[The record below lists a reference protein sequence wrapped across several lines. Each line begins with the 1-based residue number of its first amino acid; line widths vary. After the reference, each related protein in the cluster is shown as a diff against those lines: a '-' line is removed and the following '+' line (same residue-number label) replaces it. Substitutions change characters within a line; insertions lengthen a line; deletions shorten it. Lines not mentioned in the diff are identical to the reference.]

1 MANGGQEVNVATR
14 QCRNRTPL
22 GGARRLRLRRPAP
35 PTSAQMVDSAN
46 DIRPEGQVDARVAT
60 GVTRLVTHNRA
71 MEPAALTGTARF
83 LVNSDPGRLRLR
95 SAAATTTAL
104 ILAMVALLAFTRL
117 AHQPVTVAML
127 GTIVAMQSSA
137 AVKDR
142 QQRSRV
148 VTTLLLFFP
157 AVGAVALAALLSPF
171 GRIADVGF
179 IAVLFGAVWV
189 RRFGPRGNAM
199 GMVAFMSYFFALFLR
214 ASPAQLPTL
223 AVAIAVGLG
232 ASLFVRTLIFPDR
245 PHVEV
250 RRLVRAL
257 RGASSSVLEVATNQA
272 EHDLAVLRRRLDRLG
287 DTAMMIDDWLDRHDA
302 ARSLSVT
309 SEDLAL
315 RVFDAQLAMEQLAS
329 LLWSIDP
336 AAAWPSGLDDAINSL
351 RMCLQHNPSEDQLKV
366 ARKHAVAAADRADL
380 SSPEG
385 IATVVAYRGVQAHL
399 AIHHITT
406 NALGGSESVDP
417 DREPAP
423 EDQQAGLNPST
434 KAAIQVAVATT
445 AATILGELIS
455 PDRWYWAVL
464 TAFLVFT
471 GVSTRGEILTRAGHR
486 IVGTIAGV
494 VAGVL
499 LATLI
504 GHNPP
509 LQIVLLVICVFC
521 AFYLVTVAYAWLTFF
536 VTVLLAMLYGLL
548 GDFSIQVLELRI
560 VETAAG
566 GLVGIASAYFIF
578 STGTRA
584 TFVEKVNDYLDRMT
598 DLIDAVIASV
608 LAPGGETDLVAE
620 TRRLDTALQNVL
632 TAGKPLQLGPA
643 VRSRRGTQRVLRGLQ
658 VSNRSAHALAR
669 AGVNAAGADP
679 DTAPPE
685 VTAAALREAADH
697 VRRTIDTVKQV
708 VAGNSGDPQEKT
720 TETIILEV
728 MGTSAIPPGPV
739 RGAVRALSTL
749 DRVLAEVTTRV

>member
-1 MANGGQEVNVATR
+1 MQ
-14 QCRNRTPL
+14 
-22 GGARRLRLRRPAP
+22 
-35 PTSAQMVDSAN
+35 S
-46 DIRPEGQVDARVAT
+46 
-60 GVTRLVTHNRA
+60 
-71 MEPAALTGTARF
+71 AALTSTARF
-83 LVNSDPGRLRLR
+83 LVDSDPGRLRLR
-95 SAAATTTAL
+95 SAAATTSSL
-104 ILAMVALLAFTRL
+104 VLAIVALLGFTRIT
-117 AHQPVTVAML
+117 HQPVTVAML

-142 QQRSRV
+142 DQHGRV

-157 AVGAVALAALLSPF
+157 AVGAVALAAMLSPF
-171 GRIADVGF
+171 GKVADVGF
-179 IAVLFGAVWV
+179 IVVLFGAVWV
-189 RRFGPRGNAM
+189 RRFGPRGNAL

-214 ASPAQLPTL
+214 ATPDQIPTL

-232 ASLFVRTLIFPDR
+232 ASLFVRTLILPDR
-245 PHVEV
+245 PPVEV

-257 RGASSSVLEVATNQA
+257 RGVSSSVLEAATNQA
-272 EHDLAVLRRRLDRLG
+272 EYDLTVLRRRLDRLG
-287 DTAMMIDDWLDRHDA
+287 ETALMIDDWLDRHDA

-315 RVFDAQLAMEQLAS
+315 RVFDAQVAMEQLAS
-329 LLWSIDP
+329 LLWSLDP
-336 AAAWPSGLDDAINSL
+336 ADEWPSGLDDAIASL
-351 RMCLQHNPSEDQLKV
+351 RMCLQHNLSEDQLRV
-366 ARKHAVAAADRADL
+366 ARKRALAASDRADL

-385 IATVVAYRGVQAHL
+385 IATVVAYRAVQAHL

-406 NALGGSESVDP
+406 NALGVADSADP
-417 DREPAP
+417 EPERAP
-423 EDQQAGLNPST
+423 EEAQVGLNPST
-434 KAAIQVAVATT
+434 KAAIQVAVATS

-499 LATLI
+499 LATVV

-509 LQIVLLVICVFC
+509 VQIVLLVICVFC

-548 GDFSIQVLELRI
+548 GDFSVQVLELRI
-560 VETAAG
+560 LETAAG
-566 GLVGIASAYFIF
+566 GLVGIASAYFIL

-598 DLIDAVIASV
+598 DLIGAGIDSV
-608 LAPGGETDLVAE
+608 VAPGGETDLVAE
-620 TRRLDTALQNVL
+620 TRRLDNALQSVM
-632 TAGKPLQLGPA
+632 TAGKPLQMGPA
-643 VRSRRGTQRVLRGLQ
+643 VRSRRGVQRLLRGLR

-669 AGVNAAGADP
+669 AGVNAARSDP
-679 DTAPPE
+679 DTAPPD

-697 VRRTIDTVKQV
+697 VYRTINTVKQI
-708 VAGNSGDPQEKT
+708 VAGDTVEPSEKS
-720 TETIILEV
+720 TEAMILAV
-728 MGTSAIPPGPV
+728 MGTSDIPPGPV
-739 RGAVRALSTL
+739 RGTVRALNTL
-749 DRVLAEVTTRV
+749 DRVLTEVTGRV